1 MSRYRRLER
10 SPLTLQT
17 RRRSLQDLDGQDW
30 GEAPYPS
37 YVVTNVHRLRRTP
50 LQDFMVE
57 DLRLM
62 IGQGFSESLPYLVP
76 LAVER
81 LRANPLV
88 PGDFYPGDLLKNV
101 VGIEASFW
109 KQYPDLQREVETIA
123 DHALSLLCEAE
134 DSAEF
139 LVTHSAR
146 AIAQFKQASRQ

>member
-62 IGQGFSESLPYLVP
+62 IGQGFSESLPYLV
-76 LAVER
+76 
-81 LRANPLV
+81 
-88 PGDFYPGDLLKNV
+88 
-101 VGIEASFW
+101 GIEASFW